1 MSAKHA
7 VSKELSAFEISYC
20 RLEEELVDATLLLT
34 RGAIR
39 TSFQYTRIII
49 ARQERHTR
57 KHPQELAHSG
67 SRYNVAGKTLPAPKG
82 MSLEVMQSIFD
93 FRLDVNNKVLLE
105 TGVVGS
111 IVFQPFP
118 RSIAQKALELGVSH
132 FLGTPLHYCC

>member
-1 MSAKHA
+1 
-7 VSKELSAFEISYC
+7 
-20 RLEEELVDATLLLT
+20 
-34 RGAIR
+34 
-39 TSFQYTRIII
+39 
-49 ARQERHTR
+49 
-57 KHPQELAHSG
+57 
-67 SRYNVAGKTLPAPKG
+67 
-82 MSLEVMQSIFD
+82 MSLEVLQPIFD